1 MKFDGHDSDVNAV
14 RFFPT
19 SESIGTASNDGTC
32 RLFDLRADQE
42 ICIYTAASILFGAS
56 SLDFSKSG
64 MYIW

>member
-1 MKFDGHDSDVNAV
+1 MCFQLSKLIIVLF
-14 RFFPT
+14 
-19 SESIGTASNDGTC
+19 ILQC

-64 MYIW
+64 MFIGNLLRDNTSNTFLI